1 MDGKRIVKGVEERIV
16 LSYGLLKL
24 WVLAK
29 SFEERQVRLS
39 TGER

>member
-1 MDGKRIVKGVEERIV
+1 MGGKRIVKGVEERVV

-29 SFEERQVRLS
+29 SFEERQVRSS